1 LERLC
6 PWIGDGVMAVRDV
19 VQAAAGVGGGGDNL
33 YVEDVFSTYLYT
45 GNGSTQTITNGID
58 LDGEGGLVWIKRR
71 NGGYSHVL
79 YDTDRGVSL
88 SLSSNTTSGNVNQA
102 PDGVSAFEATGFSLN
117 GNSHLDN
124 NTTGTFASWTF
135 RKAPKFFDVV
145 TWSGNDVSGRE
156 IAHNL
161 GSTPGCIIV
170 KKTNGAYNW
179 QIYHNAVGATKFLE
193 FNTLQAQTSSAVW
206 NDTAPTDSV
215 FTVGNEYGVNQSGS
229 TYVAYL
235 FAHDAGGFGD
245 DGTESIIKC
254 GSWNGTSGASSPI
267 VNLGWEPQ
275 WILVKRFTGGNGEWL
290 LFDNMRGM
298 PVGGIDKTIRVEVS
312 TAEESAADFLS
323 PTATGFIVDPTLNQY
338 INESGSY
345 IYIAIRRGP
354 MKTPESGTEVFHPFI
369 RSGNDSQT
377 TITGAGFAPDL
388 WVVKTR
394 NLGADFPFFD
404 RLRGVTKRLASN
416 NTNAEETFSG
426 DNGLI
431 SLNMDGITIGA
442 GPADGGIC
450 NDTGANYGNWLFKR
464 APGFFDVVAYSG
476 DSASSRNIAHNLSA
490 SPELIMLATRTTTN
504 LWPTY
509 HKDLPDPNPTYPS
522 FLRLNTNGGINSSG
536 GYYAATPTESVFT
549 IGDDLNASGQSYIAY
564 LFASLPGVSKVGS
577 YTGNGTSQTID
588 CGFSN
593 GARFVLIKATSTT
606 GDWLVWDTARG
617 INAGDDPRLALNS
630 TAAEVADTDS
640 VDATSSGFIV
650 NNDGNFTNASDVTY
664 IYLAI
669 A

>member
-1 LERLC
+1 
-6 PWIGDGVMAVRDV
+6 MAVRDV
-19 VQAAAGVGGGGDNL
+19 VQAAAGVGGGDNL

-58 LDGEGGLVWIKRR
+58 LAGEGGLVWTKMR
-71 NGGYSHVL
+71 NTGAFGNSDHWL
-79 YDTDRGVSL
+79 FDTARGVEKKL
-88 SLSSNTTSGNVNQA
+88 ST
-102 PDGVSAFEATGFSLN
+102 
-117 GNSHLDN
+117 
-124 NTTGTFASWTF
+124 NTTGGQGSTSGALEQFNSDGYQLGYAGGGYYELNYTGNTYASWSF

-156 IAHNL
+156 IAHDL

-170 KKTNGAYNW
+170 KKTNGTYNW

-235 FAHDAGGFGD
+235 FAHNAGGFGD
-245 DGTESIIKC
+245 DGTQNVISC
-254 GSWNGTSGASSPI
+254 GSYTEGASAQDI
-267 VNLGWEPQ
+267 TLGYEPQ
-275 WILVKRFTGGNGEWL
+275 WL
-290 LFDNMRGM
+290 LMKKTNSTSDWYLYDTMRGM
-298 PVGGIDKTIRVEVS
+298 SYRDSNALVPNTSDPEAVFGNGFFR
-312 TAEESAADFLS
+312 
-323 PTATGFIVDPTLNQY
+323 PTATGFTALPSY
-338 INESGSY
+338 WGSGASV

-354 MKTPESGTEVFHPFI
+354 MKTPTDATKVFSPIARNGTAGVATVATTNLPDSI
-369 RSGNDSQT
+369 WSMNRSGG
-377 TITGAGFAPDL
+377 TGYPA
-388 WVVKTR
+388 
-394 NLGADFPFFD
+394 FFYD
-404 RLRGVTKRLASN
+404 RLRGANTFLIDNTSAETYDAANSGRYSVTAFDNLSYALGADVN
-416 NTNAEETFSG
+416 YAG
-426 DNGLI
+426 INGLT
-431 SLNMDGITIGA
+431 SG
-442 GPADGGIC
+442 
-450 NDTGANYGNWLFKR
+450 YSNWVMSR

-549 IGDDLNASGQSYIAY
+549 IGGDLNASDQSYIAY
-564 LFASLPGVSKVGS
+564 LFATLPGVSKVGS
-577 YTGNGTSQTID
+577 YTGTGADLNVD
-588 CGFSN
+588 CGFSA
-593 GARFVLIKATSTT
+593 GARFILIKRTDST
-606 GDWLVWDTARG
+606 GDWYVWDSLRG
-617 INAGDDPRLALNS
+617 IVSGNDPYLLLNS
-630 TAAEVADTDS
+630 PAAEEPNTDYI
-640 VDATSSGFIV
+640 DPLSSGFTV
-650 NNDGNFTNASDVTY
+650 TSSAPAALNASNGTY
-664 IYLAI
+664 LFLAI